1 MRQSRLLGALL
12 VCVPMVSGCM
22 DTGNSNGSFLSR
34 FASKGDVETS
44 ATPAKSSDIQGE
56 PSKVISTLQARRS
69 ALPGSGPYATIA
81 AHVLAANSRVA
92 EAELRSARLRAEA
105 QSKNWLPS
113 IGPSI
118 SLTSLGDF
126 VANLILEQV
135 IFDNGRKK
143 AERDFAK
150 ADVEVAAVS
159 LSSDTNQ
166 RVYDALSLY
175 LTAEEGRQI
184 SRHSEQALADMNQ
197 FKWIMTQRVQ
207 GGVSDMSDLNI
218 LNQKLAEI
226 QSDFNRGSEKSA
238 TAMTEL
244 NAMSVM
250 PLGDLRG
257 IDHVS
262 VSTKSAEPLTVLKA
276 LAEQD
281 RAIAEATI
289 ERAGNLPG
297 LVATASGGTSP
308 TGAALAVKTDS
319 LFNLGT
325 GAKLKAIEA
334 TKDAASRKVSQAQ
347 EEANRKLRSLEQQLI
362 AANRAADESKQLTSQ
377 AKKNLDLFQAQY
389 EAGQRQVMDVV
400 GVYETFSRQQRARIE
415 HTYSA
420 ARLELAIARELGLL
434 ADGEDI

>member
-1 MRQSRLLGALL
+1 MRQRRFLGALL

-22 DTGNSNGSFLSR
+22 DTGNSNGSFLNR
-34 FASKGDVETS
+34 FASKGDVQQAES
-44 ATPAKSSDIQGE
+44 APKPSDVEGQ
-56 PSKVISTLQARRS
+56 PSKVIATLQGRRS
-69 ALPGSGPYATIA
+69 ALPGSGPYRTVASN
-81 AHVLAANSRVA
+81 VLAANARVA
-92 EAELRSARLRAEA
+92 EAELRAARLRAEA

-159 LSSDTNQ
+159 LSTDTNE
-166 RVYDALSLY
+166 RVYDALALY

-184 SRHSEQALADMNQ
+184 VRHSEQALEDMEQ
-197 FKWIMTQRVQ
+197 FKWIMSQRVQ

-226 QSDFNRGSEKSA
+226 RSDLNRGSEKAA
-238 TAMTEL
+238 TALAEL

-250 PLGDLRG
+250 PLNDLSG
-257 IDHVS
+257 IDHVNVS
-262 VSTKSAEPLTVLKA
+262 VNFQEPLSVLKA

-289 ERAGNLPG
+289 ERASNLPG

-308 TGAALAVKTDS
+308 VGAALAVKTDS

-325 GAKLKAIEA
+325 GATLKAIEA
-334 TKDAASRKVSQAQ
+334 AKDAAGRKVSQAQ
-347 EEANRKLRSLEQQLI
+347 EESNRKLRAIEQQLI
-362 AANRAADESKQLTSQ
+362 AARRAAEESKQLTSQ

-400 GVYETFSRQQRARIE
+400 GVYETFSRQQRSRIE
-415 HTYSA
+415 HTYA
-420 ARLELAIARELGLL
+420 AAKLELAIARELGLL
-434 ADGEDI
+434 VDGDEI